1 MPVTQ
6 GKVMLGK
13 NAQIVY
19 AEQEPLIITGNVETN
34 ILFGLDM
41 DRAWY
46 NTVCHACC
54 LDEDFN

>member
-1 MPVTQ
+1 
-6 GKVMLGK
+6 MLGK